1 MLGIRSGIDLFIE
14 SALLW
19 LYASESINYMIWIV
33 CLPFVWGFLR
43 MPMLRSAQIAC
54 KQAGSGSAAQRR
66 YVEIRLGPVKLSVMV
81 YNSLEKEV

>member
-43 MPMLRSAQIAC
+43 SAQIAC

-66 YVEIRLGPVKLSVMV
+66 YVEIRLGPEKLSVMV
-81 YNSLEKEV
+81 YNSLEKDV